1 MGMIPDA
8 VINMVLMGAFGIY
21 CLMGLIFFIMG
32 LVYMGDAGAIGATG
46 LYLIFLGLVML
57 IVGGIALWANS
68 NASWMIL
75 FIIELINVALFL
87 FLYILI
93 VIVLM
98 MATGTTDPVRDATV
112 ETWDITKPTLTIPG
126 SDPDGDEL
134 GSYCQ
139 HQTEG
144 NACTQYYNNAII
156 TDTCQMGPGYGRMDL
171 LNNCSKALDD
181 PSLMGEGDNNGCS
194 NLHNVRNATRVWK
207 LRSKMSKTI
216 SSPRPCLYSW

>member
-1 MGMIPDA
+1 MGLIPDA

-21 CLMGLIFFIMG
+21 CLMGLIFLIMG
-32 LVYMGDAGAIGATG
+32 MVYMGDAGAIGATG

-98 MATGTTDPVRDATV
+98 MATGTTDPVRDAP
-112 ETWDITKPTLTIPG
+112 WRHGSTKPHDFLIW
-126 SDPDGDEL
+126 PDGDESVATASTKQKEQPVHRTTR
-134 GSYCQ
+134 SY
-139 HQTEG
+139 H
-144 NACTQYYNNAII
+144 
-156 TDTCQMGPGYGRMDL
+156 
-171 LNNCSKALDD
+171 
-181 PSLMGEGDNNGCS
+181 
-194 NLHNVRNATRVWK
+194 H
-207 LRSKMSKTI
+207 
-216 SSPRPCLYSW
+216 

>member
-57 IVGGIALWANS
+57 IVGGIALWANA

-98 MATGTTDPVRDATV
+98 MATGTTDPVREATV
-112 ETWDITKPTLTIPG
+112 ETWELTKPTLTIPG
-126 SDPDGDEL
+126 SDPDGDPV

-144 NACTQYYNNAII
+144 SACTMYYAQAII
-156 TDTCQMGPGYGRMDL
+156 TDTCQMGPGMDVWN
-171 LNNCSKALDD
+171 LNNA
-181 PSLMGEGDNNGCS
+181 
-194 NLHNVRNATRVWK
+194 
-207 LRSKMSKTI
+207 
-216 SSPRPCLYSW
+216 PR